1 MLIIRKEQMDV
12 LSNYMLERFVDS
24 ALVHLR
30 TAFSDKTKDFTETHL
45 RAVIHT
51 GIEKASKYD
60 ITIEE
65 DVLRYLEYMLT
76 YGADF
81 DTNPATSWARNI
93 LRMQDIDGSTKIL
106 LLNGYIQTSLKEH
119 V

>member
-24 ALVHLR
+24 ASVLLR
-30 TAFSDKTKDFTETHL
+30 AAFCDKTKDFTETEL

-51 GIEKASKYD
+51 GIEKASKYG

-76 YGADF
+76 FGTDF
-81 DTNPATSWARNI
+81 DTNPVTSWARNI
-93 LRMQDIDGSTKIL
+93 LRMQNVDSSAKIL

-119 V
+119 I